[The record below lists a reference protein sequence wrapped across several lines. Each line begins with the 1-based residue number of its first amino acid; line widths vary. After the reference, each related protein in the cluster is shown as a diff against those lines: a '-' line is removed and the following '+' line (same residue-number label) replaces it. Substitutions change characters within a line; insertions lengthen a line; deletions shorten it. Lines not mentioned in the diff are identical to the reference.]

1 MGDIWDMTTKPP
13 GAGGGRAALLLS
25 PESMDDG
32 LEEMSWQA
40 PNKKKPEVFSREKK
54 NTKSLQEIKVWSYCH
69 WWSVKEVICLLSWSC
84 FFWKADFYR
93 FQITTFQPPFGE
105 YFIPTN
111 SSKSKCGG
119 TIFSVFYLLVRVLRS
134 CFWHVSSW
142 CCRCCCWRHPDFW
155 LLPTFNSKTL
165 NLRTPTILL

>member
-40 PNKKKPEVFSREKK
+40 PNKKKPEVFSREK
-54 NTKSLQEIKVWSYCH
+54 NTKSLAGKNKVWSYCH
-69 WWSVKEVICLLSWSC
+69 CDQLRSVSVCWVGRC
-84 FFWKADFYR
+84 FFFEKR
-93 FQITTFQPPFGE
+93 IRPFQITTFQPPFGE
-105 YFIPTN
+105 DSIPTN

-119 TIFSVFYLLVRVLRS
+119 IIFSVFYLLVRVLHS

-165 NLRTPTILL
+165 NLRNPTILL